1 PAHRDIARQAVQ
13 ESLVLL
19 KKKNHLLPLKPKSN
33 ILIAGDAADN
43 IGKQSGG
50 WSITWQGT
58 NNQNA
63 DFPGATSIYAGLKT
77 QIKAAGGNA
86 ILS

>member
-1 PAHRDIARQAVQ
+1 QFSGKTQLIGAQAHRDIARQAVR

-19 KKKNHLLPLKPKSN
+19 KNKNNILPLSAN
-33 ILIAGDAADN
+33 SHVLVAGDGADN

-58 NNQNA
+58 NNENA
-63 DFPGATSIYAGLKT
+63 DFPG
-77 QIKAAGGNA
+77 
-86 ILS
+86 